1 MPPFSDKELEE
12 RLTAAGKSLLQPP
25 SSLDELLPLLDQIEK
40 LLSKVEQSPT
50 QSMHTALSPL
60 MKALVMEELL
70 KHSDADVQ
78 VGIASCISEVT
89 RITAPDAPYND
100 DKMKDIFQ
108 LIVSS
113 FENLS
118 DTSSRSYEKRA
129 TILETAS
136 KVRSCVIMLD
146 LECDQMIIEMF
157 QHFLKAV
164 RGDHAEAIF
173 ASMET
178 IMTLVLE
185 ESEDISPDLLNP
197 ILATLKMN
205 NKAVT
210 PIAKKLAERVIQNS
224 ADKLRP
230 YLAQAVKL
238 DASLDDY
245 SEVVALV
252 CQENS
257 DTVKNS
263 NESISRDQ
271 PVVER
276 KSSSA
281 SPARDQVTQV
291 AKNGREETNYQ
302 EKDLTL
308 IGSSKLIVKNGTNGT
323 STEEI
328 MSDAN
333 YSKKADFNH
342 EFDAKSRSKSDSD
355 DFAAQ
360 DPENLEAKTRYSEAQ
375 EVSYN
380 HEMHGDDVPISP
392 TEEEPVE
399 AAESLGIVEETA
411 TQFSPQSPENE
422 AANVASPTQSGSLCD
437 DSGSKKESLRKRKE
451 NLAWEEIVSAATA
464 SKKAFER
471 ESISK
476 AKKQRQP
483 GKKQS
488 VEAANKDKA
497 LTEEGA
503 SKIDEHSTSE
513 SEARSLEQMEKP
525 GDASKRTEDG
535 SSVTKEVGKKSRSV
549 KSMSKKN
556 SPTKTKDNLVRE
568 EIVSV
573 DSASKKA
580 SKEEGISKEKQ
591 QRKLGKKRLDE
602 TSNNDKALTEEGA
615 SKNDEGSI
623 SHSEA
628 KSLEQMEKRGDVSN
642 KTEDGSL
649 MTMEYGGS
657 GCVKPPSKKGM
668 TKMNKNLV
676 REEIVFVDTAS
687 KRASEGETISKAKKR
702 WQYGKKR
709 SDDTTNKEKTMTG
722 GQSKNDEGSTSDSE
736 ARSLDQTENLGDASN
751 KTDDVSYISK
761 EDDIKSG
768 CVKPTSGKGILRS
781 SAKEVCVEGT
791 VTSPTPLKSMK
802 DEDIQ
807 EETPIMSSKRKQTPG
822 TEEASETILH
832 NKNLVGLKVRVWWP
846 QDRMFYEGVIASFDS
861 SKKKHKVV
869 YNDGDEE
876 VLNLKRQ
883 KWELVGDNLVSD
895 GVCNLLTLVGATIF
909 IFCGLSLNFCQ
920 QDDDVEH
927 SGHDTSSDVPMKK
940 KGNTNSETSKNKR
953 QRVNRSPKSKLKD
966 IATKSGGK
974 LKGDGK
980 LESEAKDMNNS
991 EPNRKS
997 VDDSLK
1003 HGGKS
1008 QESSDGRSKDVS
1020 AKTPK
1025 QDSQKSAARSQGKTP
1040 PQSGKTLKATKTNS
1054 SPKLKKTDGKKE
1066 KTPADLAKSSA
1077 VKGKSVDTSV
1087 SRESETKSGKKRRR

>member
-50 QSMHTALSPL
+50 QSMQTALSPL
-60 MKALVMEELL
+60 VKALVVEELL
-70 KHSDADVQ
+70 KHSDADVK
-78 VGIASCISEVT
+78 VGVASCISEIT
-89 RITAPDAPYND
+89 RITAPDAPYDD
-100 DKMKDIFQ
+100 DKMKDVFQ

-129 TILETAS
+129 TILETVS

-185 ESEDISPDLLNP
+185 ESEDISPDLINP

-252 CQENS
+252 CRENS
-257 DTVKNS
+257 DTVGNS

-281 SPARDQVTQV
+281 SPAKDQVTQV

-308 IGSSKLIVKNGTNGT
+308 IGSSKLIVRNGTNET
-323 STEEI
+323 RTEEI
-328 MSDAN
+328 TSDAN

-342 EFDAKSRSKSDSD
+342 EFDAKSRSKTDSD
-355 DFAAQ
+355 DSAAQ
-360 DPENLEAKTRYSEAQ
+360 DPEKLEAKTRYSEAQ

-380 HEMHGDDVPISP
+380 HEIHGNDVPTSS
-392 TEEEPVE
+392 TEAEPVE
-399 AAESLGIVEETA
+399 AAEFLGIVEETA

-422 AANVASPTQSGSLCD
+422 AAIVASPTQSGSLGD
-437 DSGSKKESLRKRKE
+437 DSGTKKESMRKRKE
-451 NLAWEEIVSAATA
+451 NLARGEIVSVATA
-464 SKKAFER
+464 SKKASER

-476 AKKQRQP
+476 AKKQRQQ

-488 VEAANKDKA
+488 VETANKDKA

-503 SKIDEHSTSE
+503 SKIDEHSTSD

-525 GDASKRTEDG
+525 GDANKRTEDG
-535 SSVTKEVGKKSRSV
+535 SSMTKEVGKKSRSV
-549 KSMSKKN
+549 KSTSKKD
-556 SPTKTKDNLVRE
+556 SLTKRKDNLVRE

-573 DSASKKA
+573 DLASKKA
-580 SKEEGISKEKQ
+580 SKGGISKEKKHRQ
-591 QRKLGKKRLDE
+591 LGKKRLDE
-602 TSNNDKALTEEGA
+602 TSNKDKALTEEGA
-615 SKNDEGSI
+615 SKNDEGST

-628 KSLEQMEKRGDVSN
+628 KSLDQMEKRGDASN
-642 KTEDGSL
+642 KTEDGSP
-649 MTMEYGGS
+649 MTMEDGRS
-657 GCVKPPSKKGM
+657 GCVKPTSKKGM
-668 TKMNKNLV
+668 TKMNENLV

-687 KRASEGETISKAKKR
+687 KKASEGESISKAKKQR
-702 WQYGKKR
+702 QYGKKR
-709 SDDTTNKEKTMTG
+709 SDDTTNKEKAMTEG
-722 GQSKNDEGSTSDSE
+722 RSKNDEGSTSDSE
-736 ARSLDQTENLGDASN
+736 ARPLGQTENLGDASN

-761 EDDIKSG
+761 EDGIKSG
-768 CVKPTSGKGILRS
+768 RVKPTSGKGILKS
-781 SAKEVCVEGT
+781 SAKEVRVEGT

-807 EETPIMSSKRKQTPG
+807 EETPRMSFKRKRTPG
-822 TEEASETILH
+822 TEEASDTIQH
-832 NKNLVGLKVRVWWP
+832 DKNLVGLKVRVWWP
-846 QDRMFYEGVIASFDS
+846 QDRMFYEGVIVSFDS
-861 SKKKHKVV
+861 AKKKHKVV

-895 GVCNLLTLVGATIF
+895 G
-909 IFCGLSLNFCQ
+909 
-920 QDDDVEH
+920 DDDVEH
-927 SGHDTSSDVPMKK
+927 SGHDTSSDVPRK
-940 KGNTNSETSKNKR
+940 KGNTNSETSKSKR
-953 QRVNRSPKSKLKD
+953 QRVNGSPNSKLKD
-966 IATKSGGK
+966 TATKSGGK
-974 LKGDGK
+974 SKDDDGK
-980 LESEAKDMNNS
+980 LESEVKDKNNS
-991 EPNRKS
+991 KPNRKS

-1003 HGGKS
+1003 LCGKS
-1008 QESSDGRSKDVS
+1008 QESSGGRSKDDS
-1020 AKTPK
+1020 ARTPK
-1025 QDSQKSAARSQGKTP
+1025 QESQRSAARSKGKTP
-1040 PQSGKTLKATKTNS
+1040 PQSGKTLKATKTSS
-1054 SPKLKKTDGKKE
+1054 SPKVKETDVKKE
-1066 KTPADLAKSSA
+1066 KPPADLAKSSEA
-1077 VKGKSVDTSV
+1077 VKGKSVDTSK
-1087 SRESETKSGKKRRR
+1087 SRESETKSGKKQRR